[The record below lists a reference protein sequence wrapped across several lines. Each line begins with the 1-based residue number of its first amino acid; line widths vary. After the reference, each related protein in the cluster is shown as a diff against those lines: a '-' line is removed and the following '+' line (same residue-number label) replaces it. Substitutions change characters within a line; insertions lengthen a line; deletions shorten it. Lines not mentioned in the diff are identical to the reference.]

1 MRNYLA
7 LLVLFSSVSSSAAP
21 KAVSTV
27 SNVASVA
34 SIPERTLKYYELGK
48 SNGPVIFTQKTQY
61 QKAEDGILI
70 AKSVTTDPKGN
81 VMYTETIK
89 SKGSFPFYQVADVS
103 QTKRHLEMEVKDGKV
118 HLRTKTLASDPKDG
132 PKEEVES
139 IPDHFMTGAMA
150 ETFAI
155 EHFAELMAGD
165 TIRAKMAI
173 LEIREMVS
181 FKFWNKEITKYKD
194 REVMV
199 VAMKPSSIFIS
210 FLVDTIYLYID
221 VKDKKMIHYVGRTPL
236 WKEVDGDLKALD
248 AEIDLN

>member
-1 MRNYLA
+1 MV
-7 LLVLFSSVSSSAAP
+7 LLVLISSFSSSAAP

-27 SNVASVA
+27 SAITPVP
-34 SIPERTLKYYELGK
+34 SIPDRTLKYYEVGK
-48 SNGPVIFTQKTQY
+48 TNGPVLYTQKTQY
-61 QKAEDGILI
+61 QKAEDGITI

-81 VMYTETIK
+81 VVYTETIK
-89 SKGSFPFYQVADVS
+89 SKGSFPIYQVADVA

-118 HLRTKTLASDPKDG
+118 YLRTKTLASDPKDG

-139 IPDHFMTGAMA
+139 LPEHFITGAMA

-155 EHFAELMAGD
+155 EHFTELMAGD

-181 FKFWNKEITKYKD
+181 FKFWNKEITKFNG
-194 REVMV
+194 REVMI

-221 VKDKKMIHYVGRTPL
+221 VKEKKMIHYVGRTPL
-236 WKEVDGDLKALD
+236 WKEVDSDLKALD
-248 AEIDLN
+248 AEINLD